1 MRLMK
6 REKWMLTLM
15 ALFFAI
21 MAVIVFIVVPAGE
34 RRSKLDRTIVKKQAE
49 LDRVLA
55 LRDEW
60 LRVSVVRDETLA
72 KIQSRG
78 KDFAIFSYLE
88 NLAAQAGLKEQ
99 IQYMRPLALA
109 QDDVKEGF
117 VKKGLEV
124 QLKGVGLKQLVDYL
138 YRIEYSEKM
147 LRLEYIRLKPLYT
160 DPDVI
165 SATLRVVTYELA

>member
-6 REKWMLTLM
+6 REKWMLTILG
-15 ALFFAI
+15 LFFLV
-21 MAVIVFIVVPAGE
+21 MAVIIFVVVPAGA
-34 RRSKLDRTIVKKQAE
+34 RRAKLDKTIVKKQAE

-55 LRDEW
+55 LRAEW

-72 KIQSRG
+72 KIKSRG

-88 NLAAQAGLKEQ
+88 NLAGQAGLKDQ
-99 IQYMRPLALA
+99 IQYMRPLSLA
-109 QDDVKEGF
+109 QDDVREGF

-138 YRIEYSEKM
+138 YKIEYSDKI

-160 DPDVI
+160 DPDI
-165 SATLRVVTYELA
+165 INATLRVVTYELA